1 MTVITSSSE
10 VTIPSTTSASDFGTV
25 GIRVVVLPK
34 KADEK
39 MAEESDAIVD
49 LTEDEM
55 ILEEGSSPVGS
66 YLERQK
72 GGKLCCVFLVNGQ
85 RQDGLDNS
93 FIVQQLGFKYLRKR
107 MMIIVDVDGLRPE
120 ALGELMQ
127 GSRQGFYKGRTWEA
141 MFGRLVSTLKG
152 DPDLKKLEE
161 EAEAEVAELQAGDQK
176 VKAALDS
183 LIDAHH
189 HYADHVVAGSGF
201 ESGRQVAEGVLGTGT
216 SAEVSLVTLDAK
228 KRGEAADYPVLVA
241 TPASSSMALRPG
253 AERVLTLSV
262 SPSTAWESMTALTHE
277 VDSPVPQLHIAEDRD
292 GDSAALRLRF
302 DPPADFDPD
311 DYPVRTTL
319 RVLAA
324 FNGFKEPRQVSVALR
339 IAPVTPVPEPVL
351 LPEPTYL
358 KVSTRQPVQLSTG
371 DADTHVR
378 LRWDGRDDLAA
389 GPRAAW
395 RFEAHCLNDTASNVS
410 TSFSLPRKGRFSLL
424 VGLAPATELGTE
436 LEFEIVATSRDGAT
450 LRTTFRGVVAE
461 PPAKPAA
468 EPRLLAGTV
477 PIGASRRPD
486 YDLKYIKRENWDGGT
501 CFGAENWTGED
512 AAAFQEPTDKRPLTL
527 LINEDMTALEDFR
540 KDLTGRKLVETEVQ
554 SRITKYTSHVA
565 FHLYQ
570 MYKALETMRRDNSE
584 EAPREP
590 TPQEQRAEICRV
602 AMTLLR
608 LMEVSR

>member
-1 MTVITSSSE
+1 MTVIASVTE
-10 VTIPSTTSASDFGTV
+10 VTIPGATAASDFGMV

-34 KADEK
+34 KAGDQA
-39 MAEESDAIVD
+39 AEGGDPIVD

-93 FIVQQLGFKYLRKR
+93 LIVQQLGFKYLRKR

-127 GSRQGFYKGRTWEA
+127 GSRQGFYKGRVWEA
-141 MFGRLVSTLKG
+141 MFSRLVSTLKG
-152 DPDLKKLEE
+152 DPDLQKLEE

-189 HYADHVVAGSGF
+189 HYADHVVAGGGF
-201 ESGRQVAEGVLGTGT
+201 ESGRQQAQDVLGAGG
-216 SAEVSLVTLDAK
+216 SAEMSLVTLDGK
-228 KRGEAADYPVLVA
+228 RRGEAADYPVLTA
-241 TPASSSMALRPG
+241 TPPTSSMSLRPG
-253 AERVLTLSV
+253 VERVLTLAAD
-262 SPSTAWESMTALTHE
+262 PTTAWESMTALTHE
-277 VDSPVPQLHIAEDRD
+277 LDSPVPQLHIAEDRD
-292 GDSAALRLRF
+292 GNTAALRLRF
-302 DPPADFDPD
+302 DPPADFDSD
-311 DYPVRTTL
+311 DYPVRTNL
-319 RVLAA
+319 RVLAS
-324 FNGFKEPRQVSVALR
+324 FDGFKEPRQVSVALR
-339 IAPVTPVPEPVL
+339 IAPITPVPDPVL
-351 LPEPTYL
+351 LPVPTYL
-358 KVSTRQPVQLSTG
+358 RVSTRQPVQLSTG

-424 VGLAPATELGTE
+424 VGLAPEMELGTE
-436 LEFEIVATSRDGAT
+436 LEFEIVATSRDGAI
-450 LRTTFRGVVAE
+450 LRTTFHGVVAE
-461 PPAKPAA
+461 PPAKVKP
-468 EPRLLAGTV
+468 EPRLLAGTA

-486 YDLKYIKRENWDGGT
+486 YDLRYVKREKWDSGT

-512 AAAFQEPTDKRPLTL
+512 AAAFQEPTDKQPLTL

-540 KDLTGRKLVETEVQ
+540 KDLTARKLVESEVQ

-570 MYKALETMRRDNSE
+570 MYKSLEALRRENSDD
-584 EAPREP
+584 APREP
-590 TPQEQRAEICRV
+590 TPQEQRAEIRRV